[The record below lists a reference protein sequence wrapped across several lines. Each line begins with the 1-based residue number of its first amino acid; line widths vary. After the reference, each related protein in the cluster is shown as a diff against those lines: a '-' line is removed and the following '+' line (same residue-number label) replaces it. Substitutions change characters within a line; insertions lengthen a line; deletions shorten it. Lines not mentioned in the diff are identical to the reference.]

1 VSANVERRAGETA
14 GECKTLTN
22 MSRKHRISFQS
33 SQVGINQR
41 PNKLE
46 NGRLNLLLITI
57 EIIEKIRPPGMASHV
72 KKKEDI

>member
-1 VSANVERRAGETA
+1 VFSLMFNRFDTPESKRERRKNDWGNG

-22 MSRKHRISFQS
+22 MSRKQRISFQS

-46 NGRLNLLLITI
+46 NARLNLLLITI
-57 EIIEKIRPPGMASHV
+57 EIIER
-72 KKKEDI
+72 